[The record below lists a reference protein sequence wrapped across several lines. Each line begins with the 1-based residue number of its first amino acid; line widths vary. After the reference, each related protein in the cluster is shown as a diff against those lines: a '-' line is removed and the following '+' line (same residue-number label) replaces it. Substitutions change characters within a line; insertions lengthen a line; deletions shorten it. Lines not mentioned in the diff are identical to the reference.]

1 MNGIAMLRP
10 RASWFSAPN
19 LFAAGLFCLVT
30 GVGFGA
36 KPIAAG
42 QVFLVAAF
50 LKAFL
55 ERGRSTFSSKPWRPS
70 AWCLAA
76 FLLVSLLSIL
86 ANLEVVANPWEH
98 LGKLRYPAFVLLLSG
113 MPWLVRE
120 VLPQPWRRDTLVL
133 AWFVP
138 LALAIVAGLSGWW
151 TGHHPVLGEGVVD
164 IRRVSGLYGQV
175 MTFAYSLQ
183 FTVILLATF
192 TLLPRQWGTVTRLP
206 WWMVLVMLALGGGAL
221 YLTYTRGAMLGAA
234 TGFAVIA
241 TMRSW
246 KLSLLV
252 VGIAVAGALVA
263 RADGARYLDT
273 KIDIRGNQWKA
284 AALSF
289 LERPVFGWGYRNFEL
304 HSAEIKERYSFE
316 KDVVRKRG
324 QPKQVIYFQGHAH
337 NNYLEAFASTG
348 FAGGIA
354 FLAFCLCWLREARR
368 HPHPLFFV
376 PGVCAFLVS
385 GCFENTFFDSEVL
398 NCLLLFYLFI
408 QWTGEEGCRES
419 NTLTDPRQAL
429 PSEPSA

>member
-10 RASWFSAPN
+10 RASWISSPN
-19 LFAAGLFCLVT
+19 LLAAGLFCLVT

-42 QVFLVAAF
+42 QVFLIAAF

-55 ERGRSTFSSKPWRPS
+55 ERGRSAFSWKFWTPS
-70 AWCLAA
+70 SWCLAA
-76 FLLVSLLSIL
+76 FVLVSILSIL
-86 ANLEVVANPWEH
+86 ANLEVIAAPGEH
-98 LGKLRYPAFVLLLSG
+98 LGKLRYLVFALLLCG
-113 MPWLVRE
+113 MPWLVHDL
-120 VLPQPWRRDTLVL
+120 LPQRWRRDTLVL
-133 AWFVP
+133 AWLAP
-138 LALAIVAGLSGWW
+138 LALAILAGLVGWW
-151 TGHHPVLGEGVVD
+151 TGHHPILGEDVVN

-192 TLLPRQWGTVTRLP
+192 TLLPRQWKKVTKLP
-206 WWMVLVMLALGGGAL
+206 WWIVPAMLALAGGAL
-221 YLTYTRGAMLGAA
+221 YLTYTRGAMLGVA
-234 TGFAVIA
+234 TGFAVLA
-241 TMRSW
+241 MMRSW

-252 VGIAVAGALVA
+252 VAVAVAGAFIA

-273 KIDIRGNQWKA
+273 KLDIRGNQWKA

-289 LERPVFGWGYRNFEL
+289 LERPVFGWGFRNFEL
-304 HSAEIKERYSFE
+304 HSAELKERYGFE
-316 KDVVRKRG
+316 KDVVKKRG
-324 QPKQVIYFQGHAH
+324 QPRQVVYFQGHAH

-368 HPHPLFFV
+368 HPHALFFV

-398 NCLLLFYLFI
+398 NCLLLLYLFMR
-408 QWTGEEGCRES
+408 WTGGEGGGETA
-419 NTLTDPRQAL
+419 TLTDLGQAL
-429 PSEPSA
+429 PPVPSA